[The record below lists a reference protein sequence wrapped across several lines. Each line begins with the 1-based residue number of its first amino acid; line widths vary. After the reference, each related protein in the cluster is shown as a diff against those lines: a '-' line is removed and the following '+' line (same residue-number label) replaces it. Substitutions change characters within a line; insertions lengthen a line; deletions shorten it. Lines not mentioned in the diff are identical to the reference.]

1 MKKVYLGIGS
11 NLADKK
17 SNIQTAIKKIE
28 NEIGRVRRVSSFFYS
43 EPMGFQSENN
53 FVNVVVEVLT
63 NLTPEKLLKKNQQI
77 EQKMGRIKPLGVRYA
92 DRIIDID
99 ILAYENVIINTR
111 DLEIPHSKMLER
123 DFVLIP
129 FAEISPNYIHPK
141 EKKTIKELAE
151 NLHSTN

>member
-1 MKKVYLGIGS
+1 MNRIYLGIGS
-11 NLADKK
+11 NLGNKK

-28 NEIGRVRRVSSFFYS
+28 NEIGRVKKVSSFYYS
-43 EPMGFQSENN
+43 KPMGFQSEND

-63 NLTPEKLLKKNQQI
+63 ILNPKTLLEKNQQI
-77 EQKMGRIKPLGVRYA
+77 EKEMGRVKPLGVRYA
-92 DRIIDID
+92 DRVVDID
-99 ILAYENVIINTR
+99 ILAYDSIVISTR

-141 EKKTIKELAE
+141 EEKTIQELADK
-151 NLHSTN
+151 LGSTS